1 MHWYEVWLFL
11 SIGAIKNV
19 FFFCGIA
26 LILSNLLAMLVLS
39 RFLVLSKRHLII
51 GVSLIVLGMIIPSK
65 RDVAII
71 YILPKAVNNAEV
83 QKLPNNVL
91 SYVNRWLDDNTS
103 QGDGK

>member
-1 MHWYEVWLFL
+1 
-11 SIGAIKNV
+11 
-19 FFFCGIA
+19 
-26 LILSNLLAMLVLS
+26 
-39 RFLVLSKRHLII
+39 
-51 GVSLIVLGMIIPSK
+51 MIIPSK